1 MAADDLHARLDR
13 APGTISVYA
22 GPLDAPPTWVRHAD
36 ATHYAAST
44 MKLAV
49 LAALHR
55 AAEAGHLDPDTPVE
69 VVNRFTSAD
78 RHAPPYACAREYDN
92 DAAVWERL
100 GERATLRWLAERMVV
115 RSSNL
120 ATNLVIEHVGRPAV
134 AQVWA
139 SAGARHSV
147 TARGIEDF
155 AARQAGI
162 TNLVTA
168 ADLAALL
175 DAVATGATRPGPIAS
190 PASCAAM
197 LDVLCAQQ
205 IRQDIA
211 EGLPAG
217 TRLAHKN
224 GWVRGVRHG
233 AAVVFPDDA
242 EPYLLVVCTT
252 TTLDDDQASEPA
264 DAAARRLVADIS
276 TRVWQARHD
285 LGVLTPTDS
294 LATPPPSRR

>member
-13 APGTISVYA
+13 EPGTVSVYA
-22 GPLDAPPTWVRHAD
+22 GPLGTPPAWTRHAE

-44 MKLAV
+44 MKLSV
-49 LAALHR
+49 LAALYR
-55 AAEAGHLDPDTPVE
+55 AAEVGHLDLDAPVQ
-69 VVNRFTSAD
+69 VVDRFTSARPD
-78 RHAPPYACAREYDN
+78 APAYSCAREYDN
-92 DAAVWERL
+92 DGAVWDRL
-100 GERATLRWLAERMVV
+100 GAHVTLRWLAGRMIV

-120 ATNLVIEHVGRPAV
+120 ATNLVLEHVGRAAV
-134 AQVWA
+134 AEVWA
-139 SAGARHSV
+139 LAGARHSV

-155 AARQAGI
+155 AAREAGV

-190 PASCAAM
+190 PAGCTAM

-242 EPYLLVVCTT
+242 DAYLLVVCTT
-252 TTLDDDQASEPA
+252 SSLGAPGGDRA
-264 DAAARRLVADIS
+264 DAGARQLVADIS
-276 TRVWQARHD
+276 ARVWRARHD
-285 LGVLTPTDS
+285 LGALTPAGS
-294 LATPPPSRR
+294 RAAPPPSRR